1 MGFFEAIWDVL
12 STETAY
18 TAATRF
24 AAVLVFAAVGE
35 WVAERSGTLNISVEA
50 MILTGA
56 FAGAIGYDWTENALV
71 GILMGMIA
79 GLLVSLVQA
88 QMSHRLTA
96 DQFVVGLTLN
106 ILFLFFEQFLVK
118 FHKLFFCLSKYHLV
132 SSMLFFLYN
141 KMILILLLNLHSF

>member
-35 WVAERSGTLNISVEA
+35 WVAERSGTLNISIEA

-56 FAGAIGYDWTENALV
+56 FAGAMGYDWTEKAVKELNTIDNQIQVTLMSKEF
-71 GILMGMIA
+71 GIWIKG
-79 GLLVSLVQA
+79 QA
-88 QMSHRLTA
+88 F
-96 DQFVVGLTLN
+96 D
-106 ILFLFFEQFLVK
+106 E
-118 FHKLFFCLSKYHLV
+118 
-132 SSMLFFLYN
+132 
-141 KMILILLLNLHSF
+141 